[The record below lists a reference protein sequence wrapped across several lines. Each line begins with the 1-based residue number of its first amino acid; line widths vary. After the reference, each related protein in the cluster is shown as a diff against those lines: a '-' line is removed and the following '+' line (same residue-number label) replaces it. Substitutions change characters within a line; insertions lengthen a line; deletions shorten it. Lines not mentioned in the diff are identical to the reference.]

1 MPYSCLIIEREAAET
16 ATSELPGYGFRP
28 FVARTPESALAIARQ
43 WTFDAAIV
51 DADSFGPGHV
61 DVLRSL
67 QPEFRSPI
75 LVLSQWQDEREQIR
89 SLESGATEVLI
100 KPASAR
106 LVAAKLVR
114 LIELGAREADGD
126 QVRLGPLA
134 MHARRGV
141 ATVDGVALPLTVHEF
156 ELLFLLASR
165 AGQFVDREAIALRLR
180 GSAEP
185 CGRSADVHVYRI
197 RRKLKTLGMERLRLD
212 TVYGRGYMLTLDSAD
227 GTRHPELAAPTHR
240 G

>member
-1 MPYSCLIIEREAAET
+1 VPYSCLIIEREAAET

-106 LVAAKLVR
+106 LVAAKLLR

-197 RRKLKTLGMERLRLD
+197 RRKLKALGTERLRLD
-212 TVYGRGYMLTLDSAD
+212 TVYGRGYMLNLDAAENA
-227 GTRHPELAAPTHR
+227 RHPELAAPTHR
-240 G
+240 E